1 MILSFWIV
9 PKVLLPF
16 FLGSLSSKYALQSN
30 PALFS
35 SVIHLRLP
43 LVIIAIIT
51 AIKME
56 LFMAIIVVIK
66 LKKVQDNLA
75 VINEGDKYSYYE
87 EEELLLHKHFKV
99 MGYYKE

>member
-1 MILSFWIV
+1 MILSFLIV

-30 PALFS
+30 PVLFS

-43 LVIIAIIT
+43 SVIIAIIT

-56 LFMAIIVVIK
+56 LFMAIIVAKKEKKAQMNKHVLKYLYYDMFIVI
-66 LKKVQDNLA
+66 
-75 VINEGDKYSYYE
+75 YY
-87 EEELLLHKHFKV
+87 LLSLRKSRII
-99 MGYYKE
+99 